1 MRVRIHRPEF
11 NIDFQGSPGVWNAL
25 LRPIFGGPEA
35 PPDPVPPP
43 PSAAPVTGSAT
54 TATAV
59 TGPAPV
65 VRTFA
70 PPPSGMPAAPTT
82 TFSASPAP
90 TSGVRTYYPP
100 REPRDT
106 RDVRD
111 SRAPR
116 AGRDAPRQA
125 RDDDRPNPAAPW
137 RRRGGPEPEA
147 RIEPSTDPAEVYSR
161 LEALGSRR
169 AEKDAVLA
177 AVWFVGGGEREVHE
191 KEITAHFE
199 AHGGP
204 VDAKVRPQLLKHIN
218 RTKLLEQGTKTG
230 LVRLTGKGREHVR
243 LLCGV

>member
-11 NIDFQGSPGVWNAL
+11 NIDFEGAPGVWNAL

-35 PPDPVPPP
+35 PPDPVPP
-43 PSAAPVTGSAT
+43 AANPAPATGSAAALV
-54 TATAV
+54 AT
-59 TGPAPV
+59 PAPV

-70 PPPSGMPAAPTT
+70 PPVSAVPAPPVA
-82 TFSASPAP
+82 ASPAP
-90 TSGVRTYYPP
+90 STGVRTYYPP
-100 REPRDT
+100 REPREP
-106 RDVRD
+106 RDARD
-111 SRAPR
+111 PRAPR
-116 AGRDAPRQA
+116 AGRDEGRPG
-125 RDDDRPNPAAPW
+125 RDEDRPNSAAPW

-161 LEALGSRR
+161 LEELGSRR

-204 VDAKVRPQLLKHIN
+204 VDAKVRPQILKHIN
-218 RTKLLEQGTKTG
+218 RTKLLDQGTKPG
-230 LVRLTGKGREHVR
+230 LVRLTPKGREHVR